1 VWPRRTTPEAA
12 TWVAAPWAEVWDS
25 VCWAAPSLRLRASVG
40 MAFGYYKLAWSVYSN
55 VIAKG
60 AEVSFAKNAV
70 LEVKFGGRPAGGNS
84 VPKENPK

>member
-1 VWPRRTTPEAA
+1 
-12 TWVAAPWAEVWDS
+12 
-25 VCWAAPSLRLRASVG
+25 